1 VGVSPAAHARFFAN
15 SSEAPPKGTSVN
27 DPNRLLD
34 ASGSLPEA
42 RPPWPARDA
51 LRITGVR
58 AIVTAPEGT
67 PLVVVRVDTSDDGL
81 YGLGCATFTQR
92 YAAVAAAVEEHVA
105 PLVIGRHPADIED
118 ITRLVH
124 YSSYWRNGPV
134 LNNALSGVDQALWDI
149 AGKRAGMPVHE
160 LLGGRSRAAV
170 EVYSHAAGATVEETL
185 DEAEQLI
192 AEGYR
197 HVRLQ
202 VGGPGLGT
210 YGAPGTAGGYPR
222 SPHPDGWDVAQYLA
236 DTPRL
241 FAAARERLGER
252 ISLMHDVHSRLT
264 PKQAVVLA
272 RALEPYRLSFL
283 EDVIAPEHYDR
294 LPEVRS
300 ASPVPIAVGE
310 QIGSVTDAV
319 RLIRDG
325 GVDLLRLHTSSVG
338 GLTPTRKLVA
348 LAELLGVRTAFHSP
362 GDISPVGVAANLA
375 VDISTPAFGYQES
388 HTYND
393 ATHEVFPGTPVVRD
407 GHLHP
412 SQAPGWGV
420 DLDEKAALTYPPTK
434 FLHERWSAQVRRPD
448 GGLEAP

>member
-1 VGVSPAAHARFFAN
+1 MTGSGP
-15 SSEAPPKGTSVN
+15 
-27 DPNRLLD
+27 DRLLD
-34 ASGSLPEA
+34 DTGALPQA
-42 RPPWPARDA
+42 APPWQPREA
-51 LRITGVR
+51 LRVTAVR
-58 AIVTAPEGT
+58 AVVTAPEGL
-67 PLVVVRVDTSDDGL
+67 PLVVVRVDTSEPGL

-92 YAAVAAAVEEHVA
+92 YAAVAAAVDEHVG
-105 PLVIGRHPADIED
+105 PLVVGRHPADIED

-124 YSSYWRNGPV
+124 YSSYWRGGPV

-149 AGKRAGMPVHE
+149 AGKRAGMPVYE

-170 EVYSHAAGATVEETL
+170 EVYTHAAGTEVSETL
-185 DEAEQLI
+185 ERAEALI
-192 AEGYR
+192 DRGYR

-210 YGAPGTAGGYPR
+210 YGAPGTRGGYPR
-222 SPHPDGWDVAQYLA
+222 SPHPDGWDVEQYLRA
-236 DTPRL
+236 TPAL
-241 FAAARERLGER
+241 FEAARARLGDAV
-252 ISLMHDVHSRLT
+252 SLMHDVHSRLT

-272 RALEPYRLSFL
+272 RGLEPYRLSFL

-294 LPEVRS
+294 LPEVRA

-310 QIGSVTDAV
+310 QIGNVTDAV

-325 GVDLLRLHTSSVG
+325 GIDLLRLHTSAVG

-375 VDISTPAFGYQES
+375 VDVSTPAFGYQES

-393 ATHEVFPGTPVVRD
+393 ATHEVFPGTPVVRE
-407 GHLHP
+407 GYLWP
-412 SQAPGWGV
+412 SDAPGWGV
-420 DLDEKAALTYPPTK
+420 ELDEREAAKYPPVK
-434 FLHERWSAQVRRPD
+434 FLHERWAAGVRRPD
-448 GGLEAP
+448 GGLDAP

>member
-1 VGVSPAAHARFFAN
+1 VIALFGSSVPTVLCGLVINHDPDHLLAAD
-15 SSEAPPKGTSVN
+15 G
-27 DPNRLLD
+27 
-34 ASGSLPEA
+34 GLPET
-42 RPPWPARDA
+42 RPPWSPRDS
-51 LRITGVR
+51 LRVTGVR
-58 AIVTAPEGT
+58 AIVTAPEGL
-67 PLVVVRVDTSDDGL
+67 PLVVVRIDTSDDGL

-92 YAAVAAAVEEHVA
+92 YEAVVAAVRSHVA

-134 LNNALSGVDQALWDI
+134 LNNALSGIDQALWDI
-149 AGKRAGMPVHE
+149 AGKRAGMPVYE

-170 EVYSHAAGATVEETL
+170 EVYSHAAGADVGQTL
-185 DEAEQLI
+185 DRAEELMAQ
-192 AEGYR
+192 GFR
-197 HVRLQ
+197 NVRLQ
-202 VGGPGLGT
+202 VGQPGLGA
-210 YGAPGTAGGYPR
+210 YGAPGTPGGYPR
-222 SPHPDGWDVAQYLA
+222 SPNPDGWDAERYLRS
-236 DTPRL
+236 TPAL
-241 FAAARERLGER
+241 FAAARERFGGDVN
-252 ISLMHDVHSRLT
+252 LMHDVHSRLT

-272 RALEPYRLSFL
+272 RALEPYGLSFL

-294 LPEVRS
+294 LPEVRA

-310 QIGSVTDAV
+310 QIGSVLDAV

-393 ATHEVFPGTPVVRD
+393 ATHEVFPGTPVPVN
-407 GHLHP
+407 GHLTP
-412 SQAPGWGV
+412 SERPGWGV
-420 DLDEKAALTYPPTK
+420 DLDETAAAGHPPTR
-434 FLHERWSAQVRRPD
+434 FLHERWVARVRRPD
-448 GGLEAP
+448 GGLESP

>member
-1 VGVSPAAHARFFAN
+1 MTGSGPD
-15 SSEAPPKGTSVN
+15 G
-27 DPNRLLD
+27 LLD
-34 ASGSLPEA
+34 ASGALPQA
-42 RPPWPARDA
+42 TPPWTPRDA
-51 LRITGVR
+51 LRVTAVR
-58 AIVTAPEGT
+58 AIITAPEGIA
-67 PLVVVRVDTSDDGL
+67 LVVVRVETSEPGL

-124 YSSYWRNGPV
+124 YSSYWRGGPV

-149 AGKRAGMPVHE
+149 AGKRAGLPVYE

-170 EVYSHAAGATVEETL
+170 EVYSHAAGGTVEETL

-192 AEGYR
+192 ASGYR
-197 HVRLQ
+197 HIRLQ
-202 VGGPGLGT
+202 TGGPGLGT
-210 YGAPGTAGGYPR
+210 YGAPGTRGGYPR
-222 SPHPDGWDVAQYLA
+222 SPHPDGWDVDRYLRT
-236 DTPRL
+236 TPEL
-241 FAAARERLGER
+241 FAAARDRLGDG

-294 LPEVRS
+294 LPEVRA

-325 GVDLLRLHTSSVG
+325 GIDLLRLHTSAVG

-348 LAELLGVRTAFHSP
+348 LAELLGVRTAFHAP
-362 GDISPVGVAANLA
+362 GDTSPVGVAANLA

-393 ATHEVFPGTPVVRD
+393 ATHDVFPGTPVVRD
-407 GHLHP
+407 GHLAP
-412 SQAPGWGV
+412 SDAPGWGV
-420 DLDEKAALTYPPTK
+420 DLDEKEAAKYPPVK
-434 FLHERWSAQVRRPD
+434 FRHESWSAQVRRPD
-448 GGLEAP
+448 GGLDAP

>member
-1 VGVSPAAHARFFAN
+1 MTGSGP
-15 SSEAPPKGTSVN
+15 
-27 DPNRLLD
+27 DDLLD
-34 ASGSLPEA
+34 ASGALPQA
-42 RPPWPARDA
+42 TPPWTPRDA
-51 LRITGVR
+51 LRVTAVR
-58 AIVTAPEGT
+58 PIVTAPEGIA
-67 PLVVVRVDTSDDGL
+67 LVVVRVETSEPGL

-124 YSSYWRNGPV
+124 YSSYWRGGPV

-149 AGKRAGMPVHE
+149 AGKRAGLPVYE

-170 EVYSHAAGATVEETL
+170 EVYSHAAGGTVEETL

-192 AEGYR
+192 ASGYR
-197 HVRLQ
+197 HIRLQ
-202 VGGPGLGT
+202 TGGPGLGT
-210 YGAPGTAGGYPR
+210 YGAPGTRGGYPR
-222 SPHPDGWDVAQYLA
+222 SPHPDGWDVDRYLRT
-236 DTPRL
+236 TPEL
-241 FAAARERLGER
+241 FAAARDRLGDG

-294 LPEVRS
+294 LPEVRA

-325 GVDLLRLHTSSVG
+325 GIDLLRLHTSAVG

-348 LAELLGVRTAFHSP
+348 LAELLGVRTAFHAP
-362 GDISPVGVAANLA
+362 GDTSPVGVAANLA

-393 ATHEVFPGTPVVRD
+393 ATHEVFPGTPVVRE
-407 GHLHP
+407 GYLAP
-412 SQAPGWGV
+412 SDAPGWGV
-420 DLDEKAALTYPPTK
+420 DLDEKEAAKYPPVK
-434 FLHERWSAQVRRPD
+434 FRHESWSAQVRRPD
-448 GGLEAP
+448 GGLDAP

>member
-1 VGVSPAAHARFFAN
+1 MTLRQH
-15 SSEAPPKGTSVN
+15 

-34 ASGSLPEA
+34 ATGGLPQVL
-42 RPPWPARDA
+42 PPWTARDR
-51 LRITGVR
+51 LRVTAVR
-58 AIVTAPEGT
+58 AVVTAPEGI
-67 PLVVVRVDTSDDGL
+67 PLVVVRVDTSEDGL

-92 YAAVAAAVEEHVA
+92 YAAVAAAVDEHVG
-105 PLVIGRHPADIED
+105 PLVVGRHPADIED
-118 ITRLVH
+118 ITRLIH

-149 AGKRAGMPVHE
+149 AGKRAGMPVYE

-170 EVYSHAAGATVEETL
+170 EVYSHAAGATVAETL
-185 DEAEQLI
+185 DQAEALI

-197 HVRLQ
+197 NVRLQ

-210 YGAPGTAGGYPR
+210 YGAPGTRGGYPR
-222 SPHPDGWDVAQYLA
+222 SPHPDGWDAERYLRA
-236 DTPRL
+236 TPGL
-241 FAAARERLGER
+241 FDAARQRLGDGVN
-252 ISLMHDVHSRLT
+252 LMHDVHSRLT

-283 EDVIAPEHYDR
+283 EDVVAPEYYDR
-294 LPEVRS
+294 LPEVRRD
-300 ASPVPIAVGE
+300 SPVPIAVGE
-310 QIGSVTDAV
+310 QTGSVPDAV

-325 GVDLLRLHTSSVG
+325 GIDLLRLHTSAVG

-348 LAELLGVRTAFHSP
+348 LAELLGVRTAFHAP
-362 GDISPVGVAANLA
+362 GDVSPVGVAANLA

-388 HTYND
+388 HPYND

-407 GHLHP
+407 GYLHP
-412 SQAPGWGV
+412 SPEPGWGV
-420 DLDEKAALTYPPTK
+420 DLDEKAAAEYPPTK
-434 FLHERWSAQVRRPD
+434 FLHERWVAQVRRPD